1 MKKSNKTRIIKKRI
15 SFQKSLIAVLT
26 LCLLITAALAV
37 PQAVFGIQ
45 DSLLYGES
53 VLRPQEDID
62 FTALSTNY
70 ESSLYQRMRNFAE
83 AVEKGE
89 SFYVDEKDL
98 ILTEEVADILDDAF
112 ANTLF
117 FYLAEM
123 GLISER
129 VFEPVGENTEASIL
143 QYKQYVVYNDD
154 YAQGVNFILWFL
166 ELEIEPGRKLSLLMD
181 AQDYTVYAVKTAG
194 NETVYQVKWAYR
206 YYLQGWKP
214 DLMWF
219 TCCGYYQIFERN
231 ITEYYK
237 SALAYLYSRLEQM
250 DVNNMDEKS
259 TEVMLVYAEAPYL
272 LQIMDSSKYLPVQD
286 TNGADVNI
294 LWREGSLYDYDGGE
308 WVTAADNTF
317 EMKLPYQNAAIN
329 YVVRTFGGV
338 KEEKTGF
345 LFPDVQCGIY
355 ELCQLIPEFQ
365 WND

>member
-1 MKKSNKTRIIKKRI
+1 MMKSNKPHIIKKRRF
-15 SFQKSLIAVLT
+15 FQKSLIAVLT
-26 LCLLITAALAV
+26 LCLLIIAALAV

-45 DSLLYGES
+45 DSLLYGEI

-89 SFYVDEKDL
+89 SFYVDEKEL
-98 ILTEEVADILDDAF
+98 ILTEEVVDILDDAF

-117 FYLAEM
+117 FYLAEV

-129 VFEPVGENTEASIL
+129 VFGPVGENTEASIL

-166 ELEIEPGRKLSLLMD
+166 ELEIEPDRKLSLLMD

-194 NETVYQVKWAYR
+194 NETVHQVKWVYS
-206 YYLQGWKP
+206 YYLQRWKP

-219 TCCGYYQIFERN
+219 TCCGYYQVFSRDIAESF
-231 ITEYYK
+231 K
-237 SALAYLYSRLEQM
+237 SALTYLYSRLEQA
-250 DVNNMDEKS
+250 NMNVIDEKS
-259 TEVMLVYAEAPYL
+259 TEVMIVYAQTPYL
-272 LQIMDSSKYLPVQD
+272 LQIMDSSQYLPLQD
-286 TNGADVNI
+286 TSGADVNI
-294 LWREGSLYDYDGGE
+294 LWRDGGLYDYDGRE